1 MSEVNKLMGNSEIQK
16 EETVCA
22 LMDGVLL
29 LANASQELKHQQR
42 ESWWDH
48 NSIQIIDIFAVHQIQ
63 WQLNC
68 LEMISQR
75 LLKTQTG

>member
-1 MSEVNKLMGNSEIQK
+1 MSGTIWTSGLGQLTEFQKVQKSLIKGIIVVVSEVNKLMGNSEIQK

-42 ESWWDH
+42 ES
-48 NSIQIIDIFAVHQIQ
+48 
-63 WQLNC
+63 
-68 LEMISQR
+68 
-75 LLKTQTG
+75 